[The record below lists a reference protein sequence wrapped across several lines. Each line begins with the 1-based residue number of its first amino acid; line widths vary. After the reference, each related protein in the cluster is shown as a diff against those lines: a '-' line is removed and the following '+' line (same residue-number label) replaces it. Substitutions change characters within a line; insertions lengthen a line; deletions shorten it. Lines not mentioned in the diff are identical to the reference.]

1 MNENEK
7 YLLKINNLKTY
18 FYTLDGIVRAVDGVS
33 LTLKPG
39 KTMGLVGES
48 GCGKSVTAHSILR
61 LLPLKTSQIKEGE
74 ILFRRR
80 NDKEVIDLVKIN
92 PQGKLIRSI
101 RGQEIAII
109 FQEPMT
115 SLSPVYTV
123 GNQIIEA
130 ILLHRQIEPQEAREH
145 AIQMLKSVGLGMAE
159 SMIDEYPHRLSGGQR
174 QRVMIAMA
182 LSCNPS
188 LLIADEPTT
197 ALDVTIQAQIIELL
211 KSLQKQFQM
220 AVLMITHNLG
230 VIAEIADEIA
240 VMYLGRI
247 VESGSLKQVFENP
260 LHPYTIGLLK
270 SVPIIGNQTKK
281 RLAPIPGSV
290 PDPLSVIEGC
300 AFRLR
305 CPVYKQKECAGQE
318 GAAMVEV
325 EPEHYV
331 RCLLYD
337 RDEGVRGNEN

>member
-1 MNENEK
+1 MNKNEK

-33 LTLKPG
+33 LALKPG
-39 KTMGLVGES
+39 KNMGLVGES

-61 LLPLKTSQIKEGE
+61 LLPPKTCQIKEGE
-74 ILFRRR
+74 ILFRRQ
-80 NDKEVIDLVKIN
+80 NAKEVIDLVKIN

-101 RGQEIAII
+101 RGKEIAMI

-130 ILLHRQIEPQEAREH
+130 ILLHQQIEYQEAREH
-145 AIQMLKSVGLGMAE
+145 AIKMLKSVGLGMAE

-197 ALDVTIQAQIIELL
+197 ALDVTIQAQIMELL

-220 AVLMITHNLG
+220 AVLIITHNLG
-230 VIAEIADEIA
+230 VIAEMADDIA

-247 VESGSLKQVFENP
+247 VESGSLKQVFKNP

-270 SVPIIGNQTKK
+270 SVPIIGSQTKK

-290 PDPLSVIEGC
+290 PDPLSIIEGC
-300 AFRLR
+300 TFRLR
-305 CPVYKQKECAGQE
+305 CPIYKQKECSGQE

-325 EPEHYV
+325 EPGHYV
-331 RCLLYD
+331 CCLLY
-337 RDEGVRGNEN
+337 N

>member
-1 MNENEK
+1 MKKNNQ
-7 YLLKINNLKTY
+7 YLLQINNLKTF

-33 LTLKPG
+33 LVIKPG
-39 KTMGLVGES
+39 QTVGLVGES

-61 LLPLKTSQIKEGE
+61 LLPLKISKITEGE

-80 NDKEVIDLVKIN
+80 DVKDTIDLVKVD
-92 PQGKLIRSI
+92 PQGKIIRSI
-101 RGQEIAII
+101 RGREIAMI

-130 ILLHRQIEPQEAREH
+130 ILLHQQIEYKEAREH
-145 AIQMLKSVGLGMAE
+145 AIKMLEAVGLGMAE
-159 SMIDEYPHRLSGGQR
+159 SLIDEYPHRLSGGQR

-211 KSLQKQFQM
+211 KSLQKKFQM
-220 AVLMITHNLG
+220 AVLIITHNLG

-247 VESGSLKQVFENP
+247 VEKGSLQQVFENP

-270 SVPIIGNQTKK
+270 SVPMIGSQVKK
-281 RLAPIPGSV
+281 KLAPIPGSV
-290 PDPLSVIEGC
+290 PDPLTAIEGC

-305 CPVYKQKECAGQE
+305 CPICKQHECKGQE
-318 GAAMVEV
+318 EAPMVEV
-325 EPEHYV
+325 EPGHYV
-331 RCLLYD
+331 SCSLY
-337 RDEGVRGNEN
+337 N

>member
-1 MNENEK
+1 MKENEQ

-18 FYTLDGIVRAVDGVS
+18 FYTLDGIVRAVEGVS
-33 LTLKPG
+33 LSIKPG
-39 KTMGLVGES
+39 KTIGLVGES

-61 LLPLKTSQIKEGE
+61 LLPLKTCKITEGE
-74 ILFRRR
+74 ILFHHQ
-80 NDKEVIDLVKIN
+80 NNHEIIDLTKVD
-92 PQGKLIRSI
+92 PQGSLIRSI
-101 RGQEIAII
+101 RGKEIAMI

-130 ILLHRQIEPQEAREH
+130 ILLHNQIEYSEAREH
-145 AIQMLKSVGLGMAE
+145 AIGMLKSVGLGMAE
-159 SMIDEYPHRLSGGQR
+159 SLIDEYPHRLSGGQR

-197 ALDVTIQAQIIELL
+197 ALDVTIQAQIMELL
-211 KSLQKQFQM
+211 KSLQKQFNM
-220 AVLMITHNLG
+220 TVLIITHNLG

-247 VESGSLKQVFENP
+247 VEKGSLKQVFENP
-260 LHPYTIGLLK
+260 LHPYTIGLIK
-270 SVPIIGNQTKK
+270 SIPIIGNQTKK

-290 PDPLSVIEGC
+290 PDPLAVIEGC
-300 AFRLR
+300 SFRLR
-305 CPVYKQKECAGQE
+305 CPAYKQKECTGHKE
-318 GAAMVEV
+318 SSMVEV
-325 EPEHYV
+325 EPGHYV
-331 RCLLYD
+331 SCLLYS
-337 RDEGVRGNEN
+337 

>member
-74 ILFRRR
+74 ILFRCR
-80 NDKEVIDLVKIN
+80 NDKEVIDLAKIN

-101 RGQEIAII
+101 RGKEIAII

-130 ILLHRQIEPQEAREH
+130 ILLHRQIKPQGAREH

-159 SMIDEYPHRLSGGQR
+159 SMVDEYPHRLSGGQR

-182 LSCNPS
+182 LSCSPS

-305 CPVYKQKECAGQE
+305 CPAYKQKECPGQE
-318 GAAMVEV
+318 GVAMVEV

>member
-1 MNENEK
+1 MNKNEN
-7 YLLKINNLKTY
+7 YLLKINNLKTC
-18 FYTLDGIVRAVDGVS
+18 FYTLEGIVRAVDGVS
-33 LTLKPG
+33 LMIKPG
-39 KTMGLVGES
+39 KTLGLVGES

-61 LLPLKTSQIKEGE
+61 LLPFKTSQITEGE
-74 ILFRRR
+74 ILFRRQ
-80 NDKEVIDLVKIN
+80 NAEDVIDLAKID
-92 PQGKLIRSI
+92 PQGQLIRSI
-101 RGQEIAII
+101 RGKEIAII

-130 ILLHRQIEPQEAREH
+130 ILLHQHIGYQEAREYT
-145 AIQMLKSVGLGMAE
+145 IQMLRSVGLGMAE

-182 LSCNPS
+182 LSCKPS

-211 KSLQKQFQM
+211 KSLQKQFRM
-220 AVLMITHNLG
+220 AVLIITHNLG
-230 VIAEIADEIA
+230 LIAEMADEIA

-247 VESGSLKQVFENP
+247 VEKGLSRQVFDNP

-270 SVPIIGNQTKK
+270 SVPMLGNQSKK

-290 PDPLSVIEGC
+290 PDPLSVTEGC
-300 AFRLR
+300 AFRFR
-305 CPVYKQKECAGQE
+305 CPAYKQKECSGQE
-318 GAAMVEV
+318 GAKMIEV
-325 EPEHYV
+325 EPGHFV
-331 RCLLYD
+331 CCLLYD
-337 RDEGVRGNEN
+337 QSRGARKNEY

>member
-7 YLLKINNLKTY
+7 YLLKINNLKTC
-18 FYTLDGIVRAVDGVS
+18 FYTMDGIVRAVDGVS

-39 KTMGLVGES
+39 KTIGLVGES
-48 GCGKSVTAHSILR
+48 GCGKSVTAHSVLR
-61 LLPLKTSQIKEGE
+61 LLPLKTSQITEGE
-74 ILFRRR
+74 ILFRRQ
-80 NDKEVIDLVKIN
+80 DAKKIIDLAKID

-101 RGQEIAII
+101 RGKEIAII

-130 ILLHRQIEPQEAREH
+130 IILHQQIEYQEAREH

-182 LSCNPS
+182 LSCKPS

-197 ALDVTIQAQIIELL
+197 ALDVTIQAQIMELL
-211 KSLQKQFQM
+211 KSLQSQFHM
-220 AVLMITHNLG
+220 AILIITHNLG
-230 VIAEIADEIA
+230 VIAEMADDIA

-247 VESGSLKQVFENP
+247 VEIGSLKQVFENP

-270 SVPIIGNQTKK
+270 SVPILGNQNKK

-290 PDPLSVIEGC
+290 PDPLSVVEGC
-300 AFRLR
+300 PFRLR
-305 CPVYKQKECAGQE
+305 CPAYKQEECSGQE
-318 GAAMVEV
+318 EGKMIEV
-325 EPEHYV
+325 EPGHFV
-331 RCLLYD
+331 RCLLYSSNK
-337 RDEGVRGNEN
+337 RARGNES